1 MAENKNGAEK
11 KSNKERIK
19 EIVAGI
25 EDGIQNL
32 FQSEKYAQYLRTMSR
47 FHNYSLNNTI
57 LIHLQKPDATVCA
70 GFKQWQSKFGRH
82 VKKGERGITII
93 APTPFRKKIEE
104 EKLDPDTQLPM
115 RDPDGKIIMEEKT
128 IEIPMFRP
136 VKVFDVSQT
145 EGKPLPQLA
154 ANLTGDVRQY
164 EAFMEAL
171 RRTASVPISFKP
183 LAPNLDGYFSPQDQS
198 ITLREGMSQVQTV
211 SAAVHEIAHSVLHN
225 LAARETEGAP
235 MYQVAEI
242 CHAPALFSEGR
253 IPEKDVPESLFRY
266 ELRGG
271 PDGKPDAVSGR
282 VKENFAGTVITSK
295 PLSIPENGT
304 LNLNATDGL
313 LLSGDRATVQAFQ
326 KRHGKDRNTAEVEA
340 ESVSYA
346 VCQYY
351 GIETS
356 SNSFGY
362 IAAWSKDR
370 SLKELRASLETITKT
385 ANSLITGIDKHFREV
400 CKERGIVLAGQ
411 EEEKATEASKEQSAP
426 EVPDAETAQAAD
438 VVTVPEAVPVPV
450 PETAPPTAEPETITE
465 SPPIQEPEPVTRT
478 EEQEAVAEQPQTV
491 ESVPAMSD
499 VVTTVSAA
507 RDTDGAELRGHTSPE
522 ARQPDTALDEYPM
535 PDPGVSFD
543 ALTGVGYTDDDLLP
557 LSLERACELLEQDM
571 SVYTLQRGENPEM
584 AFDADELREQPE
596 GTVFAVPREEWEDAP
611 DFQRAVDGRMERQE
625 EREAAFL
632 NHAGDCL
639 AVYQVRMGDEFRNLR
654 FEPLKTLEAE
664 GLTPQRANYD
674 LAYTAPLPE
683 GTGPET
689 VFKWFNLNPPP
700 DYCHS
705 SVSVS
710 DILAIKHGGVITCHY
725 VDRAGFAQVPGFLEK
740 ENPLKNAELLTEDE
754 PNMIDG
760 IINNGAKEAAA
771 PPTVAELEA
780 RARAGH
786 PISLLDLAEAT
797 RRETARPERGE
808 RKSVLAKLRD
818 KPPGHEQKRTA
829 PKKSAERGL

>member
-1 MAENKNGAEK
+1 
-11 KSNKERIK
+11 
-19 EIVAGI
+19 
-25 EDGIQNL
+25 
-32 FQSEKYAQYLRTMSR
+32 MSR

-171 RRTASVPISFKP
+171 RRTAPVPISFKP

-235 MYQVAEI
+235 AYQVAEI
-242 CHAPALFSEGR
+242 CHTPALFSDAR

-295 PLSIPENGT
+295 PLSIPENGV
-304 LNLNATDGL
+304 LSLSATDGL
-313 LLSGDRATVQAFQ
+313 LLSGDRATVHAFQ

-351 GIETS
+351 GIETG

-426 EVPDAETAQAAD
+426 EAPEAATAPAAD
-438 VVTVPEAVPVPV
+438 VATVTEAVPVPV
-450 PETAPPTAEPETITE
+450 PEAAPPTPTPETITE
-465 SPPIQEPEPVTRT
+465 SPSVQEPESVLESPSAQEPESVPENPPVQKPESVTRT
-478 EEQEAVAEQPQTV
+478 EEQEAVAEQPQTI

-499 VVTTVSAA
+499 AVTIRETRTFQNA
-507 RDTDGAELRGHTSPE
+507 DGAELRGHTSPE
-522 ARQPDTALDEYPM
+522 PQQPDTALDEYPM

-543 ALTGVGYTDDDLLP
+543 ALTGVGYTDEDLLP
-557 LSLERACELLEQDM
+557 LSVERACELLEQDI

-596 GTVFAVPREEWEDAP
+596 GTVFAVPREEWEAAP
-611 DFQRAVDGRMERQE
+611 DFQRAVDERMERQE

-632 NHAGDCL
+632 NHAEDCL
-639 AVYQVRMGDEFRNLR
+639 AVYQVCAGDEFRNLR

-674 LAYTAPLPE
+674 LVYAAPLPE
-683 GTGPET
+683 GTEPET
-689 VFKWFNLNPPP
+689 VFKWFNLDPPP
-700 DYCHS
+700 DYRHS

-710 DILAIKHGGVITCHY
+710 DILAIKHDGVITCHY

-740 ENPLKNAELLTEDE
+740 ENPLKNAELLTEDD

-780 RARAGH
+780 QARAGH

-797 RRETARPERGE
+797 RREAARPERGE
-808 RKSVLAKLRD
+808 RKSVLSKLRD